1 MNAMVPTCRTQ
12 NASPGIHQLGR
23 LVTLICLITLA
34 GCASLVPQ
42 LDPPKVTVE
51 NIRSLP
57 VEGTGPRFLITVRIV
72 NPNEQALDIAG
83 ISYAIELMDREL
95 VTGVAND
102 IPLIEG
108 YSERS
113 IDLEAGVNLFE
124 FLRLLASLG
133 QTPADLISYKATA
146 KVDFRGLL
154 PTQRVEKSGEINL
167 R

>member
-1 MNAMVPTCRTQ
+1 MINLV
-12 NASPGIHQLGR
+12 R
-23 LVTLICLITLA
+23 LPICKLFALLWLVTLA
-34 GCASLVPQ
+34 GCASLVPPM
-42 LDPPKVTVE
+42 DPPKVTVE

-57 VEGTGPRFLITVRIV
+57 VEGSGPRFLITVRVV

-83 ISYAIELMDREL
+83 ISYEIELMDREL

-108 YSERS
+108 YSEQS

-133 QTPADLISYKATA
+133 RSPTDVISYKVTA
-146 KVDFRGLL
+146 KVDFRGLV
-154 PTQRVEKSGEINL
+154 PTQRVEKTGEIGVP
-167 R
+167 

>member
-1 MNAMVPTCRTQ
+1 MINLV
-12 NASPGIHQLGR
+12 R
-23 LVTLICLITLA
+23 LPICKLFALLWLVTLA
-34 GCASLVPQ
+34 GCASLVSPM
-42 LDPPKVTVE
+42 DPPKVTVE

-57 VEGTGPRFLITVRIV
+57 VEGSGPRFLITVRVV

-83 ISYAIELMDREL
+83 ISYEIELMGREL

-108 YSERS
+108 YSEQS

-133 QTPADLISYKATA
+133 RSPTDVISYKVTA
-146 KVDFRGLL
+146 KVDFRGLV
-154 PTQRVEKSGEINL
+154 PTQRVEKTGEIGVP
-167 R
+167 

>member
-1 MNAMVPTCRTQ
+1 MNDMVLNCK
-12 NASPGIHQLGR
+12 AGIAILR
-23 LVTLICLITLA
+23 LPQPRKLFALVWLVTLA
-34 GCASLVPQ
+34 GCASLVPP

-57 VEGTGPRFLITVRIV
+57 VEGTGPRFLLTVRIV
-72 NPNEQALDIAG
+72 NPNEQSLDIAG

-102 IPLIEG
+102 IPVIEG

-133 QTPADLISYKATA
+133 QTPADLINYKVTA